1 VDLRIIYFGND
12 WFAENRT
19 SSHHVA
25 RRLAR
30 QFPLL
35 YVASPGMRAPQMTGR
50 DLRKLFHRLGQVLE
64 QPRQVEKNLWVCTVP
79 QIPFR
84 NLPAVAWLNRRFG
97 RWAIRRAMRAL
108 PFERSISWFVLPHP
122 GFLAGQLG
130 EEYIVYYCIDD
141 YAAHP
146 HMDREEIQR
155 MDEELTRRA
164 DQVFVASPRLLER
177 KRAAAPTATFS
188 PHGVD
193 AEMFRRVSDPA
204 TQVAAGAANLRHP
217 VIGFFGVLGEWIDMD
232 LLEYLG
238 SMHPDWTFLI
248 VGRVAADVS
257 QLRKLGNFVFPGPQP
272 YQSLPGWAKAFD
284 VAIIP
289 YQIGNEQILNA
300 NPLKLREYLATGKPV
315 VSVPTPEVDRFA
327 HCVRIGATKEEFL
340 NQVEQALAGDTV
352 EQRQARWEAVKDQS
366 WEARVQEVWQVVEQG
381 LHRKKGKVQGT

>member
-1 VDLRIIYFGND
+1 
-12 WFAENRT
+12 
-19 SSHHVA
+19 
-25 RRLAR
+25 
-30 QFPLL
+30 
-35 YVASPGMRAPQMTGR
+35 
-50 DLRKLFHRLGQVLE
+50 
-64 QPRQVEKNLWVCTVP
+64 
-79 QIPFR
+79 
-84 NLPAVAWLNRRFG
+84 
-97 RWAIRRAMRAL
+97 
-108 PFERSISWFVLPHP
+108 
-122 GFLAGQLG
+122 
-130 EEYIVYYCIDD
+130 
-141 YAAHP
+141 
-146 HMDREEIQR
+146 

-193 AEMFRRVSDPA
+193 AEMFRRASDPA
-204 TQVAAGAANLRHP
+204 TQVAAGARSLRHP

-257 QLRKLGNFVFPGPQP
+257 RLRKLGNFVFPGPQP

-289 YQIGNEQILNA
+289 YQRGNEQILNA

-327 HCVRIGATKEEFL
+327 QCVRIGSTRQAFL
-340 NQVEQALAGDTV
+340 IQIEQALSGDTV
-352 EQRQARWEAVKDQS
+352 AQRQARWEAVKDQS

-381 LHRKKGKVQGT
+381 LHRKKGKIQGT